1 MKKLAQLRN
10 EANMALAGA
19 AVKSEN
25 GDHLLEVL
33 GIIIIA
39 LVILVLFRNVMVPK
53 FSHAVNQTGTTM
65 DALWSSNTDAVSL
78 TPSTGGAAHG
88 TN

>member
-1 MKKLAQLRN
+1 MKKLTQLQN
-10 EANMALAGA
+10 EAKMALAGA
-19 AVKSEN
+19 AVKKEN

-53 FSHAVNQTGTTM
+53 FADAVNTTGDTM
-65 DALWSSNTDAVSL
+65 NALWSTNNAAINTL
-78 TPSTGGAAHG
+78 QHH
-88 TN
+88 

>member
-1 MKKLAQLRN
+1 MKKLTQLHN
-10 EANMALAGA
+10 EAKMALAGA
-19 AVKSEN
+19 AVKKEN

-53 FSHAVNQTGTTM
+53 FNHAVTQTGNVMDNLWNPNATTIN
-65 DALWSSNTDAVSL
+65 APGV
-78 TPSTGGAAHG
+78 
-88 TN
+88 

>member
-1 MKKLAQLRN
+1 MRKLAQLRN

-19 AVKSEN
+19 VVKKEN

-53 FSHAVNQTGTTM
+53 FADAVNHTGNTM
-65 DALWSSNTDAVSL
+65 DALWSSNNE
-78 TPSTGGAAHG
+78 PINPGH
-88 TN
+88 

>member
-1 MKKLAQLRN
+1 MKKLTQLQN
-10 EANMALAGA
+10 EAKMALAGA
-19 AVKSEN
+19 AVKKEN

-53 FSHAVNQTGTTM
+53 FSDAVNHTGNTM
-65 DALWSSNTDAVSL
+65 DALWTANNT
-78 TPSTGGAAHG
+78 PINPGH
-88 TN
+88 

>member
-1 MKKLAQLRN
+1 MKKLVQLRN
-10 EANMALAGA
+10 EASMALAGA
-19 AVKSEN
+19 VSKKEN

-53 FSHAVNQTGTTM
+53 FADAVNHTGNTM
-65 DALWSSNTDAVSL
+65 DALWT
-78 TPSTGGAAHG
+78 
-88 TN
+88 TNNQAISPTH

>member
-1 MKKLAQLRN
+1 MKKLTQLQN
-10 EANMALAGA
+10 EAKMALAGA
-19 AVKSEN
+19 AVKKEN

-53 FSHAVNQTGTTM
+53 FNHAVTQTGNVM
-65 DALWSSNTDAVSL
+65 DNLWSANTANIA
-78 TPSTGGAAHG
+78 TPGA
-88 TN
+88 N